1 MAKNNPITVFEH
13 ESLSVGEKGFTSAKF
28 EALKKFYGCGGIDK
42 PYFSLINN
50 GIKFNEYVGVI
61 QIGDTLIE
69 VLPKADKNNGD
80 DSQWRDILI
89 GMMSAVDMFDVHAP
103 SSSQLKIKQNS
114 ILDLYFGL
122 FIQEVEYLL
131 HTGLVKQYRKIE
143 GNLTSLKGRL
153 LFNKHILQNLLHKER
168 FYVSYTTYDVEHTLH
183 LILYKTIKLLNQI
196 NTNADL
202 KSKIGSLLLY
212 FPEMADIKV
221 SEALFNKITFNRKTL
236 PYERVVSIARLIL
249 LQYHPDIS
257 SGRNNVLAL
266 MFDMNLLWEKFVY
279 HSLIKNQD
287 SAWTVTKQSSKNFW
301 RLSDSR
307 TSSKIRPDIVI
318 QAKDN
323 DVCVV
328 LDTKWKNLNGNNP
341 SPDDLRQMYAYHH
354 YYDAKKVALV
364 YPGSSASYTPGKYHQ
379 SVDGKNDH
387 LDDKECG
394 ILTLAV
400 RKKVDDENKWTIG
413 LWQKEIKDAVKKSL
427 LCT

>member
-1 MAKNNPITVFEH
+1 MPKSKPITVFEH
-13 ESLSVGEKGFTSAKF
+13 ESLRIDEKGFDATKF
-28 EALKKFYGCGGIDK
+28 EALKKFYGNGGKDK

-50 GIKFNEYVGVI
+50 GVKFNEYVGVI
-61 QIGDTLIE
+61 QIGDTVIE

-89 GMMSAVDMFDVHAP
+89 GMMSAVDMFDVRAP
-103 SSSQLKIKQNS
+103 SSSQLKIKPHS

-122 FIQEVEYLL
+122 FVQEVEYLL
-131 HTGLVKQYRKIE
+131 HAGLVKQYRKKE
-143 GNLTSLKGRL
+143 GNLTALKGRL
-153 LFNKHILQNLLHKER
+153 LFNKHIQQNLLHQER
-168 FYVSYTTYDVEHTLH
+168 FYVGYTAYDVEHTLH
-183 LILYKTIKLLNQI
+183 FILYKTIKLLNQI

-202 KSKIGSLLLY
+202 KSKIGSLMLY
-212 FPEMADIKV
+212 FPEMPDIKV

-236 PYERVVSIARLIL
+236 PYKRAISIAKMIL
-249 LQYHPDIS
+249 LQYHPDLS
-257 SGRNNVLAL
+257 SGRSNVLAL

-279 HSLIKNQD
+279 QSLKKNQEIG
-287 SAWTVTKQSSKNFW
+287 WTVTKQFSKNFW
-301 RLSDSR
+301 RPAHSR

-318 QAKDN
+318 NAKDN
-323 DVCVV
+323 NVCIV

-364 YPGSSASYTPGKYHQ
+364 YPGASASYIPGKYHQ
-379 SVDGKNDH
+379 TVDRQNGN

-400 RKKVDDENKWTIG
+400 NPIINS
-413 LWQKEIKDAVKKSL
+413 WQAEIKIKVKEELMKL
-427 LCT
+427 ENL